1 MDTLN
6 TERKKIQEGMI
17 TETDAALDHTKN
29 LLRVAS
35 EQFHEG
41 IVGIVAGRITEKYN
55 KPSLILSINAEE

>member
-17 TETDAALDHTKN
+17 TKTDAALDHTKN

-35 EQFHEG
+35 EQFHE
-41 IVGIVAGRITEKYN
+41 
-55 KPSLILSINAEE
+55 

>member
-17 TETDAALDHTKN
+17 TETDAALDHTKD
-29 LLRVAS
+29 LLRAAS

-41 IVGIVAGRITEKYN
+41 IVGIVA
-55 KPSLILSINAEE
+55 